1 MNKEGPSHLISM
13 SSYVL
18 IKKKKEK
25 EKKKKK
31 KKKHQKG
38 IYENLPEILRNSGRF
53 VGSLKKGH
61 CMIEIE

>member
-1 MNKEGPSHLISM
+1 MNKEGTSHLISM

-18 IKKKKEK
+18 IKKKRRK
-25 EKKKKK
+25 KKKKK

-53 VGSLKKGH
+53 VGSLKKSH